1 MRLIDAFCGTG
12 GWSSG
17 AIAAGV
23 QPVLGIDC
31 DHTPLQLW
39 AANCAPAGRATC
51 ATLGTDEPVEWP
63 AAAPDIHI
71 HLSPPCT
78 SLSKARAGSA
88 PAESV
93 AAALDA
99 VRWSV
104 QLVLDRGYAS
114 WSLENVATPGVVA
127 CLRDLAQQNPTRV
140 AFIVLDAA
148 DYGVPSSR
156 VRLIASTPEAIRALK
171 EVPVRRVSVAE
182 AFSVAGV
189 PLPSDWIKSNTTNR
203 DGSPCVRS
211 VRRHPARCPP
221 HISSH
226 RTLTHAAA
234 TPLRQVQQPSFTVTA
249 SHPLIWARRDGTTVR
264 CLTVAE
270 SAVRCA
276 PARAPPP
283 SHSTTCGAVSLTRE
297 HAPRMPTQGRDRRR
311 PSPWL
316 LLRRQL
322 RPRVCCSTSR
332 DGCQLT
338 LPAGSWYHCE
348 VYSCTAR
355 YRQSMLQLCRRVSS
369 ARVILLRNK
378 QPATCC
384 DQRHAT
390 CDQRAAS
397 SSNVQRVESCCRG
410 TRRQTVE
417 HLSGLRAPVLHST
430 NTHAAGQVR
439 GLQLAK
445 AHCKEGCGS
454 CKMAKAFKVQGPA
467 GQQQG
472 QDSLLD
478 TGNVSW
484 QAQA

>member
-1 MRLIDAFCGTG
+1 MRLVDAYCGTG
-12 GWSSG
+12 GWSAG
-17 AIAAGV
+17 AIAAGCT
-23 QPVLGIDC
+23 PVLGIDC
-31 DHTPLQLW
+31 DNVPLQLW
-39 AANCAPAGRATC
+39 AANCAPAGRAAC
-51 ATLGTDEPVEWP
+51 ATLGTDEVDWP
-63 AAAPDIHI
+63 EAEPDVHV

-127 CLRDLAQQNPTRV
+127 CLRDLAQQHPTRV
-140 AFIVLDAA
+140 AFMVLDAA

-297 HAPRMPTQGRDRRR
+297 HAPRMPTQVLMGFAPGWKL
-311 PSPWL
+311 PSG
-316 LLRRQL
+316 
-322 RPRVCCSTSR
+322 SR
-332 DGCQLT
+332 
-338 LPAGSWYHCE
+338 A
-348 VYSCTAR
+348 
-355 YRQSMLQLCRRVSS
+355 
-369 ARVILLRNK
+369 
-378 QPATCC
+378 
-384 DQRHAT
+384 
-390 CDQRAAS
+390 
-397 SSNVQRVESCCRG
+397 
-410 TRRQTVE
+410 
-417 HLSGLRAPVLHST
+417 GLRAVGNAVPPPLACAVMTAASGRAHAPEALPPPSPESPSTSSEEPPLPATTLAELQGSVRRIKRRLDELERRAEAAPV
-430 NTHAAGQVR
+430 
-439 GLQLAK
+439 
-445 AHCKEGCGS
+445 
-454 CKMAKAFKVQGPA
+454 P
-467 GQQQG
+467 
-472 QDSLLD
+472 
-478 TGNVSW
+478 
-484 QAQA
+484 